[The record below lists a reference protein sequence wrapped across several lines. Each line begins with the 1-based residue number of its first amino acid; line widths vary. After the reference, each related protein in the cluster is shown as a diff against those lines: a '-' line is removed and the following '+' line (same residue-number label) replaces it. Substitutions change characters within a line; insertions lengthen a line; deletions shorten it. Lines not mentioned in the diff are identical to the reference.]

1 MPEYGINRN
10 ILECKFLSTKLSVVP
25 ALVLIETYWNVNE
38 NESLQGER
46 LHESINRNILECKFV
61 CNDINT
67 LIAAVLIETYWNVN

>member
-46 LHESINRNILECKFV
+46 LHESINRNILECKWISDRFPKGR
-61 CNDINT
+61 I
-67 LIAAVLIETYWNVN
+67 LEY